1 MRPGKRARVRSQAMS
16 TANGRLKATLRRA
29 TSRLRRRASSSA
41 ELGTVAQ
48 PSVTNNPA
56 APSTNTI
63 TPTAVVAARSGLR
76 FRITRAS
83 TRSEVASRYAH
94 TNGRTVCAGTW
105 ASSVAPSIPPR
116 TPGSRSEKN
125 IRRSMLRNR
134 AWEALETP
142 AVTVSA
148 ACTVALVMAGGTPG
162 SGDQTRLERNGAMLG
177 RPGHVCGEALL
188 LEPLAI
194 EEARLV
200 PRPAVA
206 EHRHDG

>member
-1 MRPGKRARVRSQAMS
+1 MASRKP
-16 TANGRLKATLRRA
+16 AT
-29 TSRLRRRASSSA
+29 
-41 ELGTVAQ
+41 
-48 PSVTNNPA
+48 
-56 APSTNTI
+56 APSAGPC
-63 TPTAVVAARSGLR
+63 TPARSGLR

-83 TRSEVASRYAH
+83 TTSEVASRYAH

-148 ACTVALVMAGGTPG
+148 ACTVALVMAGGTP
-162 SGDQTRLERNGAMLG
+162 SVARIE
-177 RPGHVCGEALL
+177 
-188 LEPLAI
+188 LA
-194 EEARLV
+194 EM
-200 PRPAVA
+200 P
-206 EHRHDG
+206 